1 MVTLENQVD
10 LTEEHASG
18 MSHTNIIAGDSALSR
33 DGNNHDEMSKYL
45 ADDSVVFT
53 KEITVRDSGL
63 VLCRTCMGM
72 RLFAECTPQC
82 VNFVF

>member
-1 MVTLENQVD
+1 
-10 LTEEHASG
+10 

-33 DGNNHDEMSKYL
+33 VGNNHDEMSKYL

-63 VLCRTCMGM
+63 VLCCTCMAM

-82 VNFVF
+82 VNNFF

>member
-1 MVTLENQVD
+1 
-10 LTEEHASG
+10 

-63 VLCRTCMGM
+63 LYLHGNAYHV
-72 RLFAECTPQC
+72 
-82 VNFVF
+82 V